1 MATLGQRGDKL
12 DLLIRQGA
20 TLGPFP
26 VSLLSE
32 DQTPVDLTGAV
43 VRGTVSKDYS
53 AATTYPI
60 TILVSNALGGEFR
73 MSMPATLTATIPY
86 LGDIFEPENQYVW
99 DLEIEFSDG
108 TVMPVFWGIV
118 QLAPEATV

>member
-1 MATLGQRGDKL
+1 MATLGRRGDKL

-26 VSLLSE
+26 VTMVSE
-32 DQTPVDLTGAV
+32 SGAPLDLTGAT
-43 VRGTVSKDYS
+43 VRGTVAKDYG
-53 AATTYPI
+53 AATDYPI
-60 TILVSNALGGEFR
+60 TINVTNAAGGEFR
-73 MSMPATLTATIPY
+73 MSMPASLTATIPY
-86 LGDIFEPENQYVW
+86 LGDLFAPENQYVW
-99 DLEIEFSDG
+99 DLEIEFSDT